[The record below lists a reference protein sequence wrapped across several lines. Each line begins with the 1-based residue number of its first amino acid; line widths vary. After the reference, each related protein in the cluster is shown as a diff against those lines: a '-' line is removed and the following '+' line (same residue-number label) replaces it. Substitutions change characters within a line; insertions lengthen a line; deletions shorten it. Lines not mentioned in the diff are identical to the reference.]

1 MAVITYFIHSG
12 ICASPM
18 NKRKGITAT
27 KIKLCVMET
36 ASEKEGQYIVIKF
49 THQVKRALDRL
60 YTVCRRRHFCC

>member
-1 MAVITYFIHSG
+1 
-12 ICASPM
+12 M